1 MSPRRWCWLGVLS
14 CFCGASMLRAQTGE
28 GFDKASLAWRTALHF
43 DPGAEAPLRSLT
55 DLYQRE
61 GRTAELL
68 ALYTRHVAQY
78 PQDEGASVVLARL
91 YVALKDPQAA
101 AFVEQAIKKQPDSAL
116 LRHVLA
122 GLLADTF
129 DARALETLDA
139 AVRLE
144 TTVPARRSQW
154 LGELVKAASEAGRD
168 DLVAARMKAL
178 VAGQAFSPVQ
188 RLQWARRC
196 LEAEL
201 KSSAAAVLAGA
212 DFSALTGE
220 EAVEA
225 RFVQSRVALQNA
237 RRAEAAE
244 HARALLDL
252 LAADHW
258 RRKEALLLHWQT
270 ADEKQRATALEQSAR
285 AWEAAPA
292 SETAAL
298 AHGDLL
304 MLAGRRDEALD
315 VWEKSLQAQPG
326 SRLIEDR
333 ILDGLESF
341 RREDELLVFLAA
353 RVQAHPAREDLK
365 LRRARLLLQLGRTE
379 QGLHDLDE
387 LLAAGDAALRASTR
401 LQTARWL
408 RLQNLFGEAS
418 AVLEAALRE
427 APARWDLRK
436 ELAEVYVLLRR
447 EPDVEKLFDLD
458 MGAEV
463 TAEVRMEAVQFM
475 ITRQMW
481 PLARRHLEAW
491 IKGRP
496 DDFDALLLLAR
507 VESLSGRQAAAEQR
521 LEDCRE
527 LCDTEARYAAWLA
540 AAWGRATELETTAAF
555 IEKERQRL
563 WPQPGETWDGPRLQR
578 LGLLAEQTMQSN
590 VLAEAER
597 LLRAALADPAVPAE
611 SQNELRQRLIS
622 VLDGQD
628 NQHKA
633 LETEILT
640 VLKTP
645 PAAGGGDLRLRLA
658 LMYFDAKRFDL
669 ARSTLR
675 DVDAEQCDE
684 TTLLQ
689 RGIVMARQVQ
699 EMPQAVAQARR
710 LVRLQ
715 PEEKAH
721 WLNWISLL
729 AETGDESALRLALR
743 EMRSRA
749 TAWKLGEVAQETL
762 RRHLA
767 ASAWRTVSE
776 ALASPDR
783 DTGEALLCLGDL
795 EQTEQQPLRRLW
807 LAWARGML
815 ALRTGDETGLADAR
829 AAMGTKDGWV
839 VLPDGMSLSLA
850 EARRMLELSRP
861 EAPPRPVESHA
872 DYSRPG
878 ELVWSFTPVG
888 KAEFQSWCLT
898 PDGRR
903 MLAQDSQGR
912 LYAVDRA
919 SGRLLWHRRL
929 ESAATPVSAMAMM
942 RGGGEQVTYPKEWC
956 VSNDLFCVLGE
967 TGPVCLRVD
976 DGSLVWQLRVPQM
989 PAGSQGAMAVSAGQ
1003 VLWWRAAVGRLDA
1016 LSLSSGKLIW
1026 TCEIPALSHEEPLNL
1041 NNPVWLV
1048 SGMRQDG
1055 DRVMVWGNGTAVVN
1069 ARNGSVL
1076 WKASVAE
1083 ENLSFP
1089 LQLDAPP
1096 PGTQAPSAVGTVFF
1110 SSGSSRGP
1118 FSGRGGVSRVQFGSA
1133 LAMPSYGYPGMYG
1146 STQGSSWLQWGG
1158 QGERWLQGD
1167 GVWLLGENL
1176 ASARYSVLG
1185 FPISGKNV
1193 SGSNYYGASMPLGT
1207 AGRGLV
1213 VVGEHGISKLLPDGQ
1228 NPRLAVIETRDSTP
1242 AKHPMPAAA
1251 LDGTTVV
1258 LAAGDEIRV
1267 LDALSGSTLWVQ
1279 PWPAGAADIHA
1290 AARESLKSW
1299 HNLRWS
1305 ARGLALYDG
1314 RGRTLMLDWRA
1325 LMAGGDI
1332 ILPAGTRALVCLRC
1346 GQ

>member
-1 MSPRRWCWLGVLS
+1 MMYFWV
-14 CFCGASMLRAQTGE
+14 AVELRAQTGD
-28 GFDKASLAWRTALHF
+28 GFEKASLAWRTALHF
-43 DPGAEAPLRSLT
+43 DPGAESPLRSLT

-116 LRHVLA
+116 LRHVQA
-122 GLLADTF
+122 GLLADSF

-144 TTVPARRSQW
+144 TKVPARRAQW

-168 DLVAARMKAL
+168 DLVAARLKAL
-178 VAGQAFSPVQ
+178 VAGQAFTPVQ

-196 LEAEL
+196 LEADL
-201 KSSAAAVLAGA
+201 KSSAEAVLTGA

-225 RFVQSRVALQNA
+225 RFVQARVALQNA
-237 RRAEAAE
+237 HRAEAAE

-252 LAADHW
+252 LAPDHW

-270 ADEKQRATALEQSAR
+270 ADEKQRAAALEQSAST
-285 AWEAAPA
+285 WEATPA
-292 SETAAL
+292 NEAAAL

-304 MLAGRRDEALD
+304 MLAGRRDEALN
-315 VWEKSLQAQPG
+315 VWKKSLQAQPA

-333 ILDGLESF
+333 IVDALESL
-341 RREDELLVFLAA
+341 RREDELLGFLAA
-353 RVQAHPAREDLK
+353 RVQAQPAREDLK

-379 QGLHDLDE
+379 QGLHDLDA
-387 LLAAGDAALRASTR
+387 LLDAGEAAVRTTTR

-408 RLQNLFGEAS
+408 RLQNLFGEAA
-418 AVLEAALRE
+418 AVLEAALKE
-427 APARWDLRK
+427 TPGRWDVRK

-447 EPDVEKLFDLD
+447 DADVEKLFDLD
-458 MGAEV
+458 MGVEV

-475 ITRQMW
+475 IARQMW

-491 IKGRP
+491 VKGKP
-496 DDFDALLLLAR
+496 EEFDALLLLAR
-507 VESLSGRQAAAEQR
+507 VESLSGQQGAAEQR
-521 LEDCRE
+521 LEDCRK

-540 AAWGRATELETTAAF
+540 AAWQRATDLETTAAF

-563 WPQPGETWDGPRLQR
+563 WPSSGETWDGPRLQK
-578 LGLLAEQTMQSN
+578 LGLLAEQTMQSPLQ
-590 VLAEAER
+590 VEAEK
-597 LLRAALADPAVPAE
+597 LLRAALADATVPAE
-611 SQNELRQRLIS
+611 SKNELHLRLIS
-622 VLDGQD
+622 VLGGQD

-633 LETEILT
+633 LETEILA
-640 VLKTP
+640 VLKNP
-645 PAAGGGDLRLRLA
+645 PAAGAGDLRLRLA
-658 LMYFDAKRFDL
+658 LMYFDAKRLDL
-669 ARSTLR
+669 ARTTLR
-675 DVDAEQCDE
+675 EVDAELCDE

-689 RGIVMARQVQ
+689 RGIVVARQVQ
-699 EMPQAVAQARR
+699 EMPVAVAQAQR

-721 WLNWISLL
+721 WLGWISLL

-749 TAWKLGEVAQETL
+749 VAWKLGEVAQETL

-776 ALASPDR
+776 TLASPDR
-783 DTGEALLCLGDL
+783 ETSEALLCLGDL

-829 AAMGTKDGWV
+829 AALGGKEGWV
-839 VLPDGMSLSLA
+839 TLPDGMSLSLA
-850 EARRMLELSRP
+850 EARRMLDPSPAEV
-861 EAPPRPVESHA
+861 PPRPPESHA
-872 DYSRPG
+872 DYSKPG
-878 ELVWSFTPVG
+878 ELAWSFTPVG

-903 MLAQDSQGR
+903 MLAQDTQGR

-929 ESAATPVSAMAMM
+929 ETGAAPVSTMAL
-942 RGGGEQVTYPKEWC
+942 RSGGGEQIAYPKEWC
-956 VSNDLFCVLGE
+956 AGNELFCVLGE
-967 TGPVCLRVD
+967 TGPVCLRVE
-976 DGSLVWQLRVPQM
+976 DGSLVWQVRVPQM
-989 PAGSQGAMAVSAGQ
+989 PMGTQGALAISDGR
-1003 VLWWRAAVGRLDA
+1003 VLWWRAAAGRLDA
-1016 LSLSSGKLIW
+1016 LSMRSGKLIW
-1026 TCEIPALSHEEPLNL
+1026 TCEIPALSNKEALNP

-1048 SGMRQDG
+1048 SGMHQDG

-1069 ARNGSVL
+1069 AKNGSLL
-1076 WKASVAE
+1076 WKASVAQ

-1096 PGTQAPSAVGTVFF
+1096 AGANALAAVGTAFV
-1110 SSGSSRGP
+1110 SGGTPRRQFNG
-1118 FSGRGGVSRVQFGSA
+1118 GGGVTRVQFGNA
-1133 LAMPSYGYPGMYG
+1133 LAMPNYGYPGMYG

-1176 ASARYSVLG
+1176 AAARYSVLG
-1185 FPISGKNV
+1185 FPMSGKNV
-1193 SGSNYYGASMPLGT
+1193 SGSNYFGASMPLGT
-1207 AGRGLV
+1207 AGRSLI

-1228 NPRLAVIETRDSTP
+1228 NPRLVAIEMRDSTP
-1242 AKHPMPAAA
+1242 SKHPMPAAA
-1251 LDGTTVV
+1251 MDGTTVV

-1267 LDALSGSTLWVQ
+1267 LDALSGITLWAR
-1279 PWPAGAADIHA
+1279 PWPAGAADIQA
-1290 AARESLKSW
+1290 TAREALKSW
-1299 HNLRWS
+1299 HSLRWS
-1305 ARGLALYDG
+1305 ARGLVLYDG

-1325 LMAGGDI
+1325 LMSGGDI
-1332 ILPAGTRALVCLRC
+1332 ILPAGTRALMCLRC
-1346 GQ
+1346 GQAAGE